1 MLDKLLPN
9 KEQVMKDKMQQENK
23 YGKELQLILHN

>member
-23 YGKELQLILHN
+23 YGKQSILHN